1 MEFFLVGLRLCSV
14 CVLGFVYSLE
24 AILGF
29 VWLVF
34 GALSM
39 LSKRTFNVVEGD
51 SSLSVLRWCL
61 VVLV

>member
-1 MEFFLVGLRLCSV
+1 LVEGVV
-14 CVLGFVYSLE
+14 CVLGFVYNLE

-39 LSKRTFNVVEGD
+39 LSKRTFNVVKSD
-51 SSLSVLRWCL
+51 VSCC
-61 VVLV
+61 